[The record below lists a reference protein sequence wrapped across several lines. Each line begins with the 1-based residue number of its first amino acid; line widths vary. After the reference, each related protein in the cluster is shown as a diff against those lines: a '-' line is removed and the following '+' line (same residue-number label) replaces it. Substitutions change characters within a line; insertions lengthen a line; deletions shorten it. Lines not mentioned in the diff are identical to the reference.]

1 MWCCK
6 YFTKKFLPKK
16 MHNNRLFICLLVE
29 LVLSGVSLSAQIL
42 NVEKE
47 RLLPDSANYWVL
59 NLGTSVSLYN
69 RSALDDA
76 PLRYTSVR
84 GNLDVLRAGKKH
96 LYLLLNQYSYLK
108 INDAE
113 FFNFG
118 YTHLRSNLF
127 WQRTLSYE
135 LFAQWQV
142 DKLRGLQE
150 RYLGGGGIRWRLL
163 DTPQHHV
170 FVGLGLM
177 AEKEVWLLNDDT
189 TQYTA
194 NPFFWKSSNYVHWR
208 GQITPTVKTVMA
220 IYYQTGYDES
230 INNFRHRLSG
240 EIHLNFPVSKKLK
253 FNTSFTASY
262 ESLPLIPITPFIYQ
276 FSQGLTLSL

>member
-1 MWCCK
+1 MWCYRC
-6 YFTKKFLPKK
+6 FTKRLYKRKMHSNKFLLCI
-16 MHNNRLFICLLVE
+16 LFCFLWGSFPVN
-29 LVLSGVSLSAQIL
+29 AQIL
-42 NVEKE
+42 NIEKE
-47 RLLPDSANYWVL
+47 RLLPDSANYWML
-59 NLGTSVSLYN
+59 NLGTSLSLYN
-69 RSALDDA
+69 RSALDDT

-84 GNLDVLRAGKKH
+84 GNLDVLRAGQKH

-150 RYLGGGGIRWRLL
+150 RYLGGAGIRWRLL
-163 DTPQHHV
+163 DTPHHHI
-170 FVGLGLM
+170 FVGMGFM
-177 AEKEVWLLNDDT
+177 AERERWQLSDAST
-189 TQYTA
+189 RYEA
-194 NPFFWKSSNYVHWR
+194 NPFFWKSSNYIHWR
-208 GQITPTVKTVMA
+208 GQISPTVKTVMA
-220 IYYQTGYDES
+220 VYYQTGYDES
-230 INNFRHRLSG
+230 VSNFRHRLSG
-240 EIHLNFPVSKKLK
+240 ELHLNFPISQKLK

>member
-1 MWCCK
+1 
-6 YFTKKFLPKK
+6 
-16 MHNNRLFICLLVE
+16 MHSKPAFPAVFSCFVLL
-29 LVLSGVSLSAQIL
+29 LYLARTDLHAQIL

-47 RLLPDSANYWVL
+47 RFLPDSANYWML
-59 NLGTSVSLYN
+59 NLSTSLSLYN
-69 RSALDDA
+69 RSALADT

-84 GNLDVLRAGKKH
+84 GNVDVLYAGKKH

-113 FFNFG
+113 FLNFG
-118 YTHLRSNLF
+118 YTHLRSNLL

-170 FVGLGLM
+170 FLGTGII
-177 AEKEVWLLNDDT
+177 AEREHWQLNDKST
-189 TQYTA
+189 SYEA
-194 NPFFWKSSNYVHWR
+194 NPFLWKSSNYLHWR

-220 IYYQTGYDES
+220 VYYQTGYDES
-230 INNFRHRLSG
+230 VNNFRHRLNG
-240 EIHLNFPVSKKLK
+240 ELHLNLPISKKLK

-276 FSQGLTLSL
+276 FSQGLVLSL